1 MREVGKKRLE
11 KTEGDDE
18 SNSGS
23 NCQGRGSS
31 TVVESEHNKITRK
44 ELEENKKTRNDIT
57 RKLEVQE
64 CRRLA
69 LNRNGSYNEG
79 LALLY

>member
-23 NCQGRGSS
+23 NCHGQGSS

-69 LNRNGSYNEG
+69 LNRNGSTIQDVF
-79 LALLY
+79 LI

>member
-18 SNSGS
+18 SKSGS
-23 NCQGRGSS
+23 NCHGQGSW

-44 ELEENKKTRNDIT
+44 ELEENKKTRNYIT
-57 RKLEVQE
+57 WKLEVQE

-69 LNRNGSYNEG
+69 LNRNGSTIQDVF
-79 LALLY
+79 LI